1 MAYKFIIKGIRKF
14 NEEKVVEKALVSY
27 RGIANDP
34 EVKVMYHETSGEEKE
49 SYTVMTVNVSSQG
62 VNIKHMNGGNIIVE
76 LPWLASQ
83 MDVRLCYAYLNAV
96 KKVHRGARIMDEEDK
111 GVKLTEA
118 DAKEQWQQR
127 WQNMDEIINKGEK
140 LVVAGAVRDFHL
152 NPAKYVGRDEATN
165 RIGVV
170 FEDLVTIQWANL
182 DAINVR
188 EEKRHVTEEEE
199 LSSIRV
205 VDNQED
211 AFIGA
216 CQYVGMMKGNTCKM
230 VKFEDFCHLMK
241 EQDEF
246 QLLDDAQALLNKMDD
261 EQWNELFD
269 RAGGIV
275 RENFRKTFIMRWNTD
290 VSNYTLSEFEDA
302 MEDFFDEGFYYDW
315 SIWDYQKAHIGDK
328 FYMIRTGE
336 GANGVVMRG
345 TIIGTP
351 YPDEDWS
358 GKGRKVYYIR
368 MNLTNMIH
376 PERTPLLLTTDELT
390 KAVPDFNWKE
400 GHSGEILNDTQSAKL
415 EEVWEDYIGRT
426 HAISSEE
433 VVDGNFN
440 DFYKEKGWKRPECYQ
455 GHGDHIDTI
464 MDPEE
469 FLEKH
474 LPEVGTWTFFDT
486 AHTHITHNE
495 YQDDEGDLLVVKTG
509 GDMGMIALMLN
520 NAKAKR
526 IDFVSTYPFH
536 KGIPHKLTIK
546 KVAEWDNQVEAV
558 VYAETEEM
566 PIAFYATDYYTNKK
580 KYVPGAE
587 LDIELAASAYK
598 IVEGESETVLDAETS
613 AKMRSDM
620 GIEPE
625 YDKEGNIL
633 PMILCNE
640 ELVAYLPH
648 NEEYPDDAEFASSI
662 KSVEQVSL
670 FGIDFIKAEISIC
683 HEPEETYVPLYFK
696 KEYLPDAKKGT
707 LVRGFLWMQGK
718 INDEN

>member
-1 MAYKFIIKGIRKF
+1 MAYKFTIKGIRKF
-14 NEEKVVEKALVSY
+14 NEEKVVENALVSY
-27 RGIANDP
+27 RGIDNDP

-49 SYTVMTVNVSSQG
+49 AYTVMTVNVSSQG
-62 VNIKHMNGGNIIVE
+62 VNIKHMIGGNIIVE

-118 DAKEQWQQR
+118 DAKEEWQQR

-152 NPAKYVGRDEATN
+152 NPAKYIGRDEATN
-165 RIGVV
+165 RIGEA
-170 FEDLVTIQWANL
+170 FDDLVAIQWANL

-188 EEKRHVTEEEE
+188 EEKRHITEEEE

-211 AFIGA
+211 VFIGA
-216 CQYVGMMKGNTCKM
+216 CQFVGMMKGNTCKM

-241 EQDEF
+241 KQDEF

-269 RAGGIV
+269 RAGGIL

-290 VSNYTLSEFEDA
+290 ISNYTLSEFEDA

-328 FYMIRTGE
+328 FYMIRTGD
-336 GANGVVMRG
+336 GANGVVMRD

-368 MNLTNMIH
+368 MSLTNMIH

-390 KAVPDFNWKE
+390 EAIPDFNWKE
-400 GHSGEILNDTQSAKL
+400 GHSGEILSNTQADKL
-415 EEVWEDYIGRT
+415 EEVWKDYIERT

-433 VVDGNFN
+433 VVEGDFN
-440 DFYKEKGWKRPECYQ
+440 DFYKEKGWKKPECYQ

-469 FLEKH
+469 FLTKY
-474 LPEVGTWTFFDT
+474 LPDIGKWTFYDT
-486 AHTHITHNE
+486 AHTKITHNE
-495 YQDDEGDLLVVKTG
+495 YDDEKGDLLVVKTG

-520 NAKAKR
+520 NEKAKR
-526 IDFVSTYPFH
+526 IDFVCTYPFH
-536 KGIPHKLTIK
+536 KGIPHKLKIK
-546 KVAEWDNQVEAV
+546 KVAEWDSQVEAV
-558 VYAETEEM
+558 VYAETGEM
-566 PIAFYATDYYTNKK
+566 NIAFYATDYYTNKNR
-580 KYVPGAE
+580 YVPGAE
-587 LDIELAASAYK
+587 LNIELAASAYK

-625 YDKEGNIL
+625 YDRDGNIQ
-633 PMILCNE
+633 PMILCND

-648 NEEYPDDAEFASSI
+648 NEEFPDDAEFASPI
-662 KSVEQVSL
+662 KSVEPVSL

-696 KEYLPDAKKGT
+696 KEYLPNAQKGT

-718 INDEN
+718 IKA

>member
-1 MAYKFIIKGIRKF
+1 MAYKFTIKGIRKF

-27 RGIANDP
+27 RGIDNDP

-62 VNIKHMNGGNIIVE
+62 VNIKHMIGGNIIVE

-118 DAKEQWQQR
+118 DAKEEWQQR

-152 NPAKYVGRDEATN
+152 NPAKYIGRDEATN
-165 RIGVV
+165 RIGEA
-170 FEDLVTIQWANL
+170 FDDLVAIQWANL

-199 LSSIRV
+199 LSNIRV

-211 AFIGA
+211 VFIGA
-216 CQYVGMMKGNTCKM
+216 CQFVGMMKGNTCKM
-230 VKFEDFCHLMK
+230 VKFEDFCHLM
-241 EQDEF
+241 ENQEGF
-246 QLLDDAQALLNKMDD
+246 RLLDDAQALLNKMDD

-290 VSNYTLSEFEDA
+290 ISNYTLSEFEDA

-315 SIWDYQKAHIGDK
+315 SIWDYQKAHIGDH

-336 GANGVVMRG
+336 GTNGVVMRG

-390 KAVPDFNWKE
+390 EAIPDFNWKE
-400 GHSGEILNDTQSAKL
+400 GHSGEILSDSQTDKL
-415 EEVWEDYIGRT
+415 EDVWKDYIERT

-433 VVDGNFN
+433 VVEGDFN
-440 DFYKEKGWKRPECYQ
+440 DFYKEKGWKKPECYQ

-469 FLEKH
+469 FLTKY
-474 LPEVGTWTFFDT
+474 LPDIGKWTFYDT
-486 AHTHITHNE
+486 AHTKITHNE
-495 YQDDEGDLLVVKTG
+495 YDDEKGDLLVVKTG

-520 NAKAKR
+520 NEKAKR
-526 IDFVSTYPFH
+526 IDFVCTYPFH
-536 KGIPHKLTIK
+536 KGIPHKLKIK
-546 KVAEWDNQVEAV
+546 KVVEWDSQVEAV

-566 PIAFYATDYYTNKK
+566 NIAFYATDYYANKSR
-580 KYVPGAE
+580 YVPGAE

-598 IVEGESETVLDAETS
+598 IIEGESETVLDAETS

-625 YDKEGNIL
+625 YDKDGNIL
-633 PMILCNE
+633 PMVLCND

-648 NEEYPDDAEFASSI
+648 NEEFPDDAEFASPI
-662 KSVEQVSL
+662 KSVEPVSL
-670 FGIDFIKAEISIC
+670 FGIDFIKAKISIC

-718 INDEN
+718 IRA

>member
-1 MAYKFIIKGIRKF
+1 MAYKFTIKGIRKF
-14 NEEKVVEKALVSY
+14 NEEKIVEKTLTSY
-27 RGIANDP
+27 RGVADDP
-34 EVKVMYHETSGEEKE
+34 EVKIRYHQETGEERE
-49 SYTVMTVNVSSQG
+49 SYTIMTEKVSTQG
-62 VNIKHMNGGNIIVE
+62 INIKHMIGGNIIVE

-83 MDVRLCYAYLNAV
+83 MDVKLCYAYLNAI
-96 KKVHRGARIMDEEDK
+96 KKVHRGCRIVDEEDK

-118 DAKEQWQQR
+118 DAKEQWHLR
-127 WQNMDEIINKGEK
+127 CKNLDDIINRGEK
-140 LVVAGAVRDFHL
+140 LVISGANRDFHL
-152 NPAKYVGRDEATN
+152 NPARYIGRDEAKN
-165 RIGVV
+165 KIEEA
-170 FEDLVTIQWANL
+170 FEDFINVQWTNL
-182 DAINVR
+182 EAINIR
-188 EEKRHVTEEEE
+188 EEKRHITEKEE
-199 LSSIRV
+199 LSTIRV
-205 VDNQED
+205 VDNTD
-211 AFIGA
+211 DVFIGV

-230 VKFEDFCHLMK
+230 VKFEDFCSLME
-241 EQDEF
+241 EQDKF
-246 QLLDDAQALLNKMDD
+246 RLLDEAQALLDKMDD
-261 EQWNELFD
+261 EQWNDLFD
-269 RAGGIV
+269 RAEGII

-290 VSNYTLSEFEDA
+290 ISNYKLSEFEDA

-315 SIWDYQKAHIGDK
+315 SIWDYQKAHIGDR

-336 GANGVVMRG
+336 GKNGVVMRG
-345 TIIGTP
+345 AIIGTP

-358 GKGRKVYYIR
+358 GKGRKVFYIR
-368 MNLTNMIH
+368 MSLTNMIH

-390 KAVPDFNWKE
+390 EAIPDFNWKG
-400 GHSGEILNDTQSAKL
+400 GHSGEILSDIQADKL
-415 EEVWEDYIGRT
+415 EVVWKDYIERT

-440 DFYKEKGWKRPECYQ
+440 EFYKEKGWKKPECYQ
-455 GHGDHIDTI
+455 GPGDHIDTI
-464 MDPEE
+464 MDPDE

-486 AHTHITHNE
+486 AHTNITHNE
-495 YQDDEGDLLVVKTG
+495 YHNDEGDLLVVKTG

-526 IDFVSTYPFH
+526 IDFVCTYPFH

-546 KVAEWDNQVEAV
+546 KVAEWDSQVEAV

-580 KYVPGAE
+580 RYVPGAE

-598 IVEGESETVLDAETS
+598 IVEGEKETVLDAETS
-613 AKMRSDM
+613 ARMRSDM

-625 YDKEGNIL
+625 YDKDGNVL
-633 PMILCNE
+633 PMILSNE
-640 ELVAYLPH
+640 KLVAYLPH
-648 NEEYPDDAEFASSI
+648 NEEFPDDAEFASSI

-718 INDEN
+718 INNEN

>member
-62 VNIKHMNGGNIIVE
+62 VNIKHMIGGNIIVE

-96 KKVHRGARIMDEEDK
+96 KKAHRGARIMDEEDK

-152 NPAKYVGRDEATN
+152 NPSKYIGRDEATN
-165 RIGVV
+165 RIGEA
-170 FEDLVTIQWANL
+170 FDDLVTIQWANL

-188 EEKRHVTEEEE
+188 EEKRHVSEEEE
-199 LSSIRV
+199 LSSIRI

-211 AFIGA
+211 VFIGA

-230 VKFEDFCHLMK
+230 VKFEDFCHLMEK
-241 EQDEF
+241 QDEF
-246 QLLDDAQALLNKMDD
+246 QLLDEAQALLNKMDV

-290 VSNYTLSEFEDA
+290 ISNYTLSEFEDA

-390 KAVPDFNWKE
+390 EAIPDFNWKE
-400 GHSGEILNDTQSAKL
+400 GHSGEILSNTQADKL
-415 EEVWEDYIGRT
+415 EDVWKDYIERT

-433 VVDGNFN
+433 VVEGDFN
-440 DFYKEKGWKRPECYQ
+440 DFYKEKGWKKPECYQ

-469 FLEKH
+469 FLTKY
-474 LPEVGTWTFFDT
+474 LPDIGKWTFYDT
-486 AHTHITHNE
+486 AHTKITHNE
-495 YQDDEGDLLVVKTG
+495 YDDEKGDLLVVKTG

-520 NAKAKR
+520 NEKAKR
-526 IDFVSTYPFH
+526 IDFVCTYPFH
-536 KGIPHKLTIK
+536 KGIPHKLKIK
-546 KVAEWDNQVEAV
+546 KVAEWDSQVEAV

-566 PIAFYATDYYTNKK
+566 PIAFYATDYYTNKD
-580 KYVPGAE
+580 KYIPGAE
-587 LDIELAASAYK
+587 LNIELAASAYK

-625 YDKEGNIL
+625 YDKDGNIL
-633 PMILCNE
+633 PITLCND

-648 NEEYPDDAEFASSI
+648 NEEFPDDAEFASPI

-670 FGIDFIKAEISIC
+670 FGIDFIKAVISIC

-696 KEYLPDAKKGT
+696 KEYLPNAQKGT

-718 INDEN
+718 IKA

>member
-1 MAYKFIIKGIRKF
+1 MAYKFTIKGIRKF
-14 NEEKVVEKALVSY
+14 NEEKIVEKTLTSY
-27 RGIANDP
+27 RGVADDP
-34 EVKVMYHETSGEEKE
+34 EVKIRYHQETGEERE
-49 SYTVMTVNVSSQG
+49 SYTIMTEKVSTQG
-62 VNIKHMNGGNIIVE
+62 INIKHMVGGNIIVE

-83 MDVRLCYAYLNAV
+83 MDVKLCYAYLNAI
-96 KKVHRGARIMDEEDK
+96 KKVHRGSRIVDEEDK

-118 DAKEQWQQR
+118 DAKEQWHLR
-127 WQNMDEIINKGEK
+127 CKNLDDIINRGEK
-140 LVVAGAVRDFHL
+140 LVISGANRDFHL
-152 NPAKYVGRDEATN
+152 NPARYIGRDEAKN
-165 RIGVV
+165 KIEEA
-170 FEDLVTIQWANL
+170 FEDFINVQWTNL
-182 DAINVR
+182 EAINIG
-188 EEKRHVTEEEE
+188 EEKRHITEEEE
-199 LSSIRV
+199 LSTIRV
-205 VDNQED
+205 VDNTD
-211 AFIGA
+211 DVFIGV

-230 VKFEDFCHLMK
+230 VKFEDFCHLMEEK
-241 EQDEF
+241 DEF
-246 QLLDDAQALLNKMDD
+246 RLLDEAQALLDTMDN

-269 RAGGIV
+269 SAEGVV

-290 VSNYTLSEFEDA
+290 ISNYKLSEFEDA

-315 SIWDYQKAHIGDK
+315 SIWDYQKAHIGDH

-336 GANGVVMRG
+336 GKNGVVMRG

-368 MNLTNMIH
+368 MSLSNMIH

-390 KAVPDFNWKE
+390 EVIPDFNWKG
-400 GHSGEILNDTQSAKL
+400 GHSGEILSDAQADKL
-415 EEVWEDYIGRT
+415 EKVWKDYIERT
-426 HAISSEE
+426 HAISSED
-433 VVDGNFN
+433 VVDGDLNE
-440 DFYKEKGWKRPECYQ
+440 FYKEKGWKKPECYQ

-464 MDPEE
+464 MDPDE

-474 LPEVGTWTFFDT
+474 LPEVGTWNFFDT
-486 AHTHITHNE
+486 AHTNITHNE
-495 YQDDEGDLLVVKTG
+495 YHNDEGDLLVVKTG

-526 IDFVSTYPFH
+526 IDFVCTYPFH
-536 KGIPHKLTIK
+536 KGIPHKLNIK
-546 KVAEWDNQVEAV
+546 KVAEWDSQVEAV

-566 PIAFYATDYYTNKK
+566 PIAFYATDYYTNKN
-580 KYVPGAE
+580 KYVPGAV
-587 LDIELAASAYK
+587 LNIELAGSAYK

-613 AKMRSDM
+613 ARMRSDM

-625 YDKEGNIL
+625 YDKDGNVL
-633 PMILCNE
+633 PMILNNE
-640 ELVAYLPH
+640 KLVAYLPH
-648 NEEYPDDAEFASSI
+648 NEEFPDDAEFASSI

-718 INDEN
+718 IFNEN

>member
-62 VNIKHMNGGNIIVE
+62 VNIKHMIGGNIIVE

-96 KKVHRGARIMDEEDK
+96 KKAHRGARIMDEEDK

-152 NPAKYVGRDEATN
+152 NPSKYIGRDEATN
-165 RIGVV
+165 RIGEA
-170 FEDLVTIQWANL
+170 FDDLVTIQWANL

-188 EEKRHVTEEEE
+188 EEKRHVSEEEE
-199 LSSIRV
+199 LSSIRI

-211 AFIGA
+211 VFIGA

-230 VKFEDFCHLMK
+230 VKFEDFCHLMEK
-241 EQDEF
+241 QDEF
-246 QLLDDAQALLNKMDD
+246 QLLDEAQALLNKMDV

-290 VSNYTLSEFEDA
+290 ISNYTLSEFEDA

-315 SIWDYQKAHIGDK
+315 SILDYQKAHIGDK

-376 PERTPLLLTTDELT
+376 PEKTPLLLTTDELT
-390 KAVPDFNWKE
+390 KAIPDFNWKE
-400 GHSGEILNDTQSAKL
+400 GHSGEILSDSQADKL
-415 EEVWEDYIGRT
+415 EEVWKDYIERT

-433 VVDGNFN
+433 VMEGDFN
-440 DFYKEKGWKRPECYQ
+440 EFYKEKGWKKPECYQ

-464 MDPEE
+464 MEPEE
-469 FLEKH
+469 FLTH
-474 LPEVGTWTFFDT
+474 YLPDVGKWTFYDT
-486 AHTHITHNE
+486 AHTEITHNE
-495 YQDDEGDLLVVKTG
+495 YDNEKGDLLVVKTG
-509 GDMGMIALMLN
+509 GEMGMVALLLN
-520 NAKAKR
+520 NEKVGR
-526 IDFVSTYPFH
+526 LDFVCTYPFH
-536 KGIPHKLTIK
+536 KGIPHKLKIK
-546 KVAEWDNQVEAV
+546 KVAEWDSQVEAV

-566 PIAFYATDYYTNKK
+566 NIAFYATDYYTNKA

-587 LDIELAASAYK
+587 LDIELAASGYK
-598 IVEGESETVLDAETS
+598 VVEGEEKTVLDAETS
-613 AKMRSDM
+613 AKMRNDM

-625 YDKEGNIL
+625 YDDEGNVL
-633 PMILCNE
+633 PMELYHN
-640 ELVAYLPH
+640 ELVAYLSH
-648 NEEYPDDAEFASSI
+648 NEEYPDDAEFASPI

-670 FGIDFIKAEISIC
+670 FGIDFIKAVISIC
-683 HEPEETYVPLYFK
+683 HEPEETYVHLYFK
-696 KEYLPDAKKGT
+696 KEYLPNAKKGT

-718 INDEN
+718 IRA

>member
-1 MAYKFIIKGIRKF
+1 MAYKFTIKGIRKF
-14 NEEKVVEKALVSY
+14 NEEKIVEKTLTSY
-27 RGIANDP
+27 RGVADDP
-34 EVKVMYHETSGEEKE
+34 EVKIRYHQETGEERE
-49 SYTVMTVNVSSQG
+49 SYTIMTEKVSTQG
-62 VNIKHMNGGNIIVE
+62 INIKHMIGGNIIVE

-83 MDVRLCYAYLNAV
+83 MDVKLCYAYLNAI
-96 KKVHRGARIMDEEDK
+96 KKVHRGCRIVDEEDK
-111 GVKLTEA
+111 GVKLTEV
-118 DAKEQWQQR
+118 DVKEQWHLR
-127 WQNMDEIINKGEK
+127 CKNLDDIINRGEK
-140 LVVAGAVRDFHL
+140 LVISGANRDFHL
-152 NPAKYVGRDEATN
+152 NPARYFGRDEAKN
-165 RIGVV
+165 KIEEA
-170 FEDLVTIQWANL
+170 FEDFINVQWTNL
-182 DAINVR
+182 EAINIR
-188 EEKRHVTEEEE
+188 EEKRHITEEEE
-199 LSSIRV
+199 LSTIRV
-205 VDNQED
+205 VDNTD
-211 AFIGA
+211 DVFIGV

-230 VKFEDFCHLMK
+230 VKFEDFCSLME
-241 EQDEF
+241 EQDKF
-246 QLLDDAQALLNKMDD
+246 RLLDEAQALLDKMDD
-261 EQWNELFD
+261 EQWNDLFD
-269 RAGGIV
+269 RAEGII

-290 VSNYTLSEFEDA
+290 ISNYKLSEFEDA

-315 SIWDYQKAHIGDK
+315 SIWDYQKAHIGDR

-336 GANGVVMRG
+336 GKNGVVMRG

-358 GKGRKVYYIR
+358 GKGRKVFYIR
-368 MNLTNMIH
+368 MSLTNMIH

-390 KAVPDFNWKE
+390 EAIPDFNWKG
-400 GHSGEILNDTQSAKL
+400 GHSGEILSDAQADKL
-415 EEVWEDYIGRT
+415 EEVWKDYIERT

-433 VVDGNFN
+433 VVDGDFN
-440 DFYKEKGWKRPECYQ
+440 EFYKEKGWKKPECYQ

-464 MDPEE
+464 MDPDD

-486 AHTHITHNE
+486 AHTNITHNE
-495 YQDDEGDLLVVKTG
+495 YHNDEGDLLVVKTG

-526 IDFVSTYPFH
+526 IEFVCTYPFH

-580 KYVPGAE
+580 RYVPGAE

-598 IVEGESETVLDAETS
+598 IVEGEKETVLDAETS
-613 AKMRSDM
+613 ARMRSDM

-625 YDKEGNIL
+625 YDKDGNVL
-633 PMILCNE
+633 PMILSNE
-640 ELVAYLPH
+640 KFVAYLPH
-648 NEEYPDDAEFASSI
+648 NEEFPDDAEFASSI

-670 FGIDFIKAEISIC
+670 FGIDFIKAVISIC

-696 KEYLPDAKKGT
+696 KEYLPNAQKGT

-718 INDEN
+718 INNEN

>member
-1 MAYKFIIKGIRKF
+1 MAYKFTIKGIRKF
-14 NEEKVVEKALVSY
+14 NEEKIVEKTLTSY
-27 RGIANDP
+27 RGVADDP
-34 EVKVMYHETSGEEKE
+34 EVKIRYHQETGEERE
-49 SYTVMTVNVSSQG
+49 SYTIMTEKVSTQG
-62 VNIKHMNGGNIIVE
+62 INIKHMVGGNIIVE

-83 MDVRLCYAYLNAV
+83 MDVKLCYAYLNAI
-96 KKVHRGARIMDEEDK
+96 KKVHRGCRIVDEEDK

-118 DAKEQWQQR
+118 DAKEQWHLR
-127 WQNMDEIINKGEK
+127 CKNLDDIINRGEK
-140 LVVAGAVRDFHL
+140 LVISGANRDFHL
-152 NPAKYVGRDEATN
+152 NPARYIGRDEAKN
-165 RIGVV
+165 KIEEA
-170 FEDLVTIQWANL
+170 FEDFINVQWTNL
-182 DAINVR
+182 EAINIG
-188 EEKRHVTEEEE
+188 EEKRHITEEEE
-199 LSSIRV
+199 LSTIRV
-205 VDNQED
+205 VDNTD
-211 AFIGA
+211 DVFIGV

-230 VKFEDFCHLMK
+230 VKFEDFCHLM
-241 EQDEF
+241 EENDEF
-246 QLLDDAQALLNKMDD
+246 RLLDEAQALLDKMDD

-269 RAGGIV
+269 RAEGVV
-275 RENFRKTFIMRWNTD
+275 RENFRKTFVMRWNTD
-290 VSNYTLSEFEDA
+290 ISNYKLSEFEDA

-315 SIWDYQKAHIGDK
+315 SIWDYQKAHIGDH

-336 GANGVVMRG
+336 GKNGVVMRG

-368 MNLTNMIH
+368 MSLSNMIH

-390 KAVPDFNWKE
+390 EVIPDFNWKG
-400 GHSGEILNDTQSAKL
+400 GHSGEILSDAQADKL
-415 EEVWEDYIGRT
+415 EKVWKDYIERT

-433 VVDGNFN
+433 VVDGDFN
-440 DFYKEKGWKRPECYQ
+440 EFYKEKGWKKPECYQ

-464 MDPEE
+464 MDPDE

-486 AHTHITHNE
+486 AHTNITHNE
-495 YQDDEGDLLVVKTG
+495 YNNDEGDLLVVKTG

-526 IDFVSTYPFH
+526 IDFVCTYPFH
-536 KGIPHKLTIK
+536 KGIPHKLNIK
-546 KVAEWDNQVEAV
+546 KVAEWDSQVEAV

-566 PIAFYATDYYTNKK
+566 PIAFYATDYYTNKN
-580 KYVPGAE
+580 KYVPGAV
-587 LDIELAASAYK
+587 LNIELAGSAYK

-613 AKMRSDM
+613 ARMRSDM

-625 YDKEGNIL
+625 YDKDGNVL
-633 PMILCNE
+633 PMILNNE
-640 ELVAYLPH
+640 KLVAYLPH
-648 NEEYPDDAEFASSI
+648 NEEFPDDAEFASSI

-696 KEYLPDAKKGT
+696 KEYLPNAKKGT

-718 INDEN
+718 INNEN

>member
-1 MAYKFIIKGIRKF
+1 MAYKFTIKGIRKF
-14 NEEKVVEKALVSY
+14 NEEKIVEKTLTSY
-27 RGIANDP
+27 RGVADDP
-34 EVKVMYHETSGEEKE
+34 EVKIRYHQETGEEKE
-49 SYTVMTVNVSSQG
+49 SYTIMTEKVSTQG
-62 VNIKHMNGGNIIVE
+62 INIKHMVGGNIIVE

-83 MDVRLCYAYLNAV
+83 MDVKLCYAYLNAI
-96 KKVHRGARIMDEEDK
+96 KKVHRGCRIVDEEDK

-118 DAKEQWQQR
+118 DAKVQWHLR
-127 WQNMDEIINKGEK
+127 CKNLDDIINRGEK
-140 LVVAGAVRDFHL
+140 IVIAGANRDFHL
-152 NPAKYVGRDEATN
+152 NPAKYIGRDEATN
-165 RIGVV
+165 RIEEAFDDFITV
-170 FEDLVTIQWANL
+170 QWTNL
-182 DAINVR
+182 EAINIR
-188 EEKRHVTEEEE
+188 EEKRHITEEEE
-199 LSSIRV
+199 LSTIRV
-205 VDNQED
+205 VDNTD
-211 AFIGA
+211 DVCIGV

-230 VKFEDFCHLMK
+230 VKFEDFCHLMEEK
-241 EQDEF
+241 DEF
-246 QLLDDAQALLNKMDD
+246 RLLDDAQALLDKMDD
-261 EQWNELFD
+261 EQWNDLFD
-269 RAGGIV
+269 RAEGII

-290 VSNYTLSEFEDA
+290 ISNYKLSEFEDA

-315 SIWDYQKAHIGDK
+315 SIWDYQKAHIGDH

-336 GANGVVMRG
+336 GKNGVVMRG

-368 MNLTNMIH
+368 MSLSNMIH

-390 KAVPDFNWKE
+390 EVIPDFNWKG
-400 GHSGEILNDTQSAKL
+400 GHSGEILSDAQADKL
-415 EEVWEDYIGRT
+415 EKVWKDYIERT

-433 VVDGNFN
+433 VVDGDFN
-440 DFYKEKGWKRPECYQ
+440 EFYKEKGWKKPECYQ

-464 MDPEE
+464 MDPDE

-486 AHTHITHNE
+486 AHTNITHNE
-495 YQDDEGDLLVVKTG
+495 YHDDEGDLLVVKTG
-509 GDMGMIALMLN
+509 DDMGMIALMLN

-526 IDFVSTYPFH
+526 IDFVCTYPFH

-546 KVAEWDNQVEAV
+546 KVAEWDSQVEAV

-580 KYVPGAE
+580 RYVPGAG

-598 IVEGESETVLDAETS
+598 IVEGERETVLDAETS
-613 AKMRSDM
+613 ARMRSDM

-625 YDKEGNIL
+625 YDKDGNVL
-633 PMILCNE
+633 PMILSNE
-640 ELVAYLPH
+640 KLVAYLPH
-648 NEEYPDDAEFASSI
+648 NEEFPDDAEFASSI

-696 KEYLPDAKKGT
+696 KEYLPDARKGT

-718 INDEN
+718 INNEN

>member
-1 MAYKFIIKGIRKF
+1 
-14 NEEKVVEKALVSY
+14 
-27 RGIANDP
+27 
-34 EVKVMYHETSGEEKE
+34 
-49 SYTVMTVNVSSQG
+49 
-62 VNIKHMNGGNIIVE
+62 
-76 LPWLASQ
+76 
-83 MDVRLCYAYLNAV
+83 
-96 KKVHRGARIMDEEDK
+96 
-111 GVKLTEA
+111 
-118 DAKEQWQQR
+118 
-127 WQNMDEIINKGEK
+127 
-140 LVVAGAVRDFHL
+140 
-152 NPAKYVGRDEATN
+152 
-165 RIGVV
+165 
-170 FEDLVTIQWANL
+170 
-182 DAINVR
+182 
-188 EEKRHVTEEEE
+188 
-199 LSSIRV
+199 
-205 VDNQED
+205 
-211 AFIGA
+211 
-216 CQYVGMMKGNTCKM
+216 MMKGNACKM
-230 VKFEDFCHLMK
+230 VKFGDFCHLM
-241 EQDEF
+241 EDQEEF
-246 QLLDDAQALLNKMDD
+246 HLLDDAQALLDKMDD
-261 EQWNELFD
+261 EQWNVLFD
-269 RAGGIV
+269 RAEGVV
-275 RENFRKTFIMRWNTD
+275 RENFRKTFVMRWNTD
-290 VSNYTLSEFEDA
+290 ISNYKLSEFEDA

-526 IDFVSTYPFH
+526 IDFVCTYPFH
-536 KGIPHKLTIK
+536 KGIPHKLNIK
-546 KVAEWDNQVEAV
+546 KVAEWDSQVEAV

>member
-440 DFYKEKGWKRPECYQ
+440 DFYKEKGWKKPECYQ

-464 MDPEE
+464 MDPDE

-474 LPEVGTWTFFDT
+474 LSEVGTWTFFDT

-558 VYAETEEM
+558 VCAETEEM

>member
-1 MAYKFIIKGIRKF
+1 MAYKFTIKGIRKF

-27 RGIANDP
+27 RGIDNDP

-62 VNIKHMNGGNIIVE
+62 VNIKHMIGGNIIVE

-118 DAKEQWQQR
+118 DAKEEWQQR

-152 NPAKYVGRDEATN
+152 NPAKYIGRDEATN
-165 RIGVV
+165 RIGEA
-170 FEDLVTIQWANL
+170 FDDLVAIQWANL

-199 LSSIRV
+199 LSNIRV

-211 AFIGA
+211 VFIGA
-216 CQYVGMMKGNTCKM
+216 CQFVGMMKGNTCKM
-230 VKFEDFCHLMK
+230 VKFEDFCHLM
-241 EQDEF
+241 ENQEGF
-246 QLLDDAQALLNKMDD
+246 RLLDDAQALLNKMDD

-290 VSNYTLSEFEDA
+290 ISNYTLSEFEDA

-390 KAVPDFNWKE
+390 EAIPDFNWKE
-400 GHSGEILNDTQSAKL
+400 GHSGEILSDSQTDKL
-415 EEVWEDYIGRT
+415 EDVWKDYIERT

-433 VVDGNFN
+433 VVEGDFN
-440 DFYKEKGWKRPECYQ
+440 DFYKEKGWKKPECYQ

-469 FLEKH
+469 FLTKY
-474 LPEVGTWTFFDT
+474 LPDIGKWTFYDT
-486 AHTHITHNE
+486 AHTKITHNE
-495 YQDDEGDLLVVKTG
+495 YDDEKGDLLVVKTG

-520 NAKAKR
+520 NEKAKR
-526 IDFVSTYPFH
+526 IDFVCTYPFH
-536 KGIPHKLTIK
+536 KGIPHKLKIK
-546 KVAEWDNQVEAV
+546 KVVEWDSQVEAV

-566 PIAFYATDYYTNKK
+566 NIAFYATDYYANKSR
-580 KYVPGAE
+580 YVPGAE

-598 IVEGESETVLDAETS
+598 IIEGESETVLDAETS

-625 YDKEGNIL
+625 YDKDGNIL
-633 PMILCNE
+633 PMVLCND

-648 NEEYPDDAEFASSI
+648 NEEFPDDAEFASPI
-662 KSVEQVSL
+662 KSVEPLSL

-696 KEYLPDAKKGT
+696 KEYLPNAQKGT

-718 INDEN
+718 IKA

>member
-62 VNIKHMNGGNIIVE
+62 VNIKHMNAGNIIVE

-199 LSSIRV
+199 LSSIRA

-390 KAVPDFNWKE
+390 KAIPDFNWKE

-440 DFYKEKGWKRPECYQ
+440 DFYKEKGWKKPECYQ

-536 KGIPHKLTIK
+536 KGIHHNLTIK

>member
-1 MAYKFIIKGIRKF
+1 MAYKFTIKGIRKF
-14 NEEKVVEKALVSY
+14 NEEKIVEKTLTSY
-27 RGIANDP
+27 RGVADDP
-34 EVKVMYHETSGEEKE
+34 EVKIRYHQETGEERE
-49 SYTVMTVNVSSQG
+49 SYTIMTEKVSTQG
-62 VNIKHMNGGNIIVE
+62 INIKHMVGGNIIVE

-83 MDVRLCYAYLNAV
+83 MDVKLCYAYLNAI
-96 KKVHRGARIMDEEDK
+96 KKVHRGCRIVDEEDK

-118 DAKEQWQQR
+118 DAKVQWHLR
-127 WQNMDEIINKGEK
+127 CKNLDDIINRGEK
-140 LVVAGAVRDFHL
+140 LVISGANRDFHL
-152 NPAKYVGRDEATN
+152 NSARYIGRDEAKN
-165 RIGVV
+165 KIEEA
-170 FEDLVTIQWANL
+170 FEDFINVQWTNL
-182 DAINVR
+182 EAINIG
-188 EEKRHVTEEEE
+188 EEKRHITEEEE
-199 LSSIRV
+199 LSTIRV
-205 VDNQED
+205 VDNTD
-211 AFIGA
+211 DVFIGV

-230 VKFEDFCHLMK
+230 VKFEDFCHLM
-241 EQDEF
+241 EENDEF
-246 QLLDDAQALLNKMDD
+246 RLLDEAQALLDKMDD

-269 RAGGIV
+269 RAEGVV
-275 RENFRKTFIMRWNTD
+275 RENFRKTFVMRWNTD
-290 VSNYTLSEFEDA
+290 ISNYKLSEFEDA

-315 SIWDYQKAHIGDK
+315 SIWDYQKAHIGDR

-336 GANGVVMRG
+336 GKNGVVMRG
-345 TIIGTP
+345 SIIGTP

-368 MNLTNMIH
+368 MSLSNMIH

-390 KAVPDFNWKE
+390 EAIPDFNWKG
-400 GHSGEILNDTQSAKL
+400 GHSGEILSDAQADKL
-415 EEVWEDYIGRT
+415 EKVWKDYIERT

-433 VVDGNFN
+433 VVDGDFN
-440 DFYKEKGWKRPECYQ
+440 EFYKEKGWKKPECYQ

-464 MDPEE
+464 MDPDE

-486 AHTHITHNE
+486 AHTNITHNE
-495 YQDDEGDLLVVKTG
+495 YHNDEGDLLVVKTG

-526 IDFVSTYPFH
+526 IDFVCTYPFH

-566 PIAFYATDYYTNKK
+566 PIAFYATDYYTNKN
-580 KYVPGAE
+580 KYVPGAV
-587 LDIELAASAYK
+587 LNIELAGSAYK

-613 AKMRSDM
+613 ARMRSDM

-625 YDKEGNIL
+625 YDKDGNVL
-633 PMILCNE
+633 PMILNNE
-640 ELVAYLPH
+640 KLVAYLPH
-648 NEEYPDDAEFASSI
+648 NEEFPDDAEFASSI

-696 KEYLPDAKKGT
+696 KEYLPNAKKGT

-718 INDEN
+718 INNEN

>member
-1 MAYKFIIKGIRKF
+1 MAYKFTIKGIRKF
-14 NEEKVVEKALVSY
+14 NEEKIVEKTLTSY
-27 RGIANDP
+27 RGVADDP
-34 EVKVMYHETSGEEKE
+34 EVKIRYHQETGEERE
-49 SYTVMTVNVSSQG
+49 SYTIMTEKVSTQG
-62 VNIKHMNGGNIIVE
+62 INIKHMIGGNIIVE

-83 MDVRLCYAYLNAV
+83 MDVKLCYAYLNAI
-96 KKVHRGARIMDEEDK
+96 KKVHRGCRIVDEEDK
-111 GVKLTEA
+111 GVKLTEV
-118 DAKEQWQQR
+118 DAKEQWHLR
-127 WQNMDEIINKGEK
+127 CKNLDDIINRGEK
-140 LVVAGAVRDFHL
+140 LVISGANRDFHL
-152 NPAKYVGRDEATN
+152 NPARYIGRDEAKN
-165 RIGVV
+165 KIEEA
-170 FEDLVTIQWANL
+170 FEDFINVQWTNL
-182 DAINVR
+182 EAINIR
-188 EEKRHVTEEEE
+188 EEKRHITEKEE
-199 LSSIRV
+199 LSTIRV
-205 VDNQED
+205 VDNTD
-211 AFIGA
+211 DVFIGV

-230 VKFEDFCHLMK
+230 VKFEDFCSLME
-241 EQDEF
+241 EQDKF
-246 QLLDDAQALLNKMDD
+246 RLLDEAQALLDKMDD
-261 EQWNELFD
+261 EQWNDLFD
-269 RAGGIV
+269 RAEGII

-290 VSNYTLSEFEDA
+290 ISNYKLSEFEDA

-315 SIWDYQKAHIGDK
+315 SIWDYQKAHIGDR

-336 GANGVVMRG
+336 GKNGVVMRG

-358 GKGRKVYYIR
+358 GKGRKVFYIR
-368 MNLTNMIH
+368 MSLTNMIH

-390 KAVPDFNWKE
+390 EAIPDFNWKG
-400 GHSGEILNDTQSAKL
+400 GHSGEILSDAQADKL
-415 EEVWEDYIGRT
+415 EEVWKDYIERT

-433 VVDGNFN
+433 VVDGDFN
-440 DFYKEKGWKRPECYQ
+440 EFYKEKGWKKPECYQ

-464 MDPEE
+464 MDPDE

-486 AHTHITHNE
+486 AHTNITHNV
-495 YQDDEGDLLVVKTG
+495 YHNDEGDLLVVKTG

-526 IDFVSTYPFH
+526 IEFVCTYPFH

-580 KYVPGAE
+580 RYVPGAE

-598 IVEGESETVLDAETS
+598 IVEGERETVLDAETS
-613 AKMRSDM
+613 ARMRSDM

-625 YDKEGNIL
+625 YDKDGNVL
-633 PMILCNE
+633 PMILSNE
-640 ELVAYLPH
+640 KLVAYLPH
-648 NEEYPDDAEFASSI
+648 NEEFPDDAEFASSI

-670 FGIDFIKAEISIC
+670 FGIDFIKAVISIC

-696 KEYLPDAKKGT
+696 KEYLPNAKKGT

-718 INDEN
+718 INNEN

>member
-1 MAYKFIIKGIRKF
+1 MAYKFTIKGIRKF
-14 NEEKVVEKALVSY
+14 NEEKIVEKTLTSY
-27 RGIANDP
+27 RGVADDP
-34 EVKVMYHETSGEEKE
+34 EVKIRYHQETGEERE
-49 SYTVMTVNVSSQG
+49 SYTIMTEKVSTQG
-62 VNIKHMNGGNIIVE
+62 INIKHMIGGNIIVE

-83 MDVRLCYAYLNAV
+83 MDVKLCYAYLNAI
-96 KKVHRGARIMDEEDK
+96 KKVHRGCRIVDEEDK

-118 DAKEQWQQR
+118 DAKEQWHLR
-127 WQNMDEIINKGEK
+127 CKNLDDIINRGEK
-140 LVVAGAVRDFHL
+140 LVISGANRDFHL
-152 NPAKYVGRDEATN
+152 NPARYIGRDEAKN
-165 RIGVV
+165 KIEEA
-170 FEDLVTIQWANL
+170 FEDFINVQWTNL
-182 DAINVR
+182 EAINIR
-188 EEKRHVTEEEE
+188 EEKRHITEEEE
-199 LSSIRV
+199 LSTIRV
-205 VDNQED
+205 VDNTD
-211 AFIGA
+211 DVFIGV

-230 VKFEDFCHLMK
+230 VNFEDFCHLMEEK
-241 EQDEF
+241 DEF
-246 QLLDDAQALLNKMDD
+246 RLLDEAQALLDTMDN

-269 RAGGIV
+269 SAEGVV
-275 RENFRKTFIMRWNTD
+275 RENFRKTFVMRWNTD
-290 VSNYTLSEFEDA
+290 ISNYKLSEFEDA

-315 SIWDYQKAHIGDK
+315 SIWDYQKAHIGDR

-336 GANGVVMRG
+336 GKNGVVMRG

-358 GKGRKVYYIR
+358 GKGRKVFYIR
-368 MNLTNMIH
+368 MSLTNMIH
-376 PERTPLLLTTDELT
+376 PERTPLLLTTYELT
-390 KAVPDFNWKE
+390 EAIPDFNWKG
-400 GHSGEILNDTQSAKL
+400 GHSGEILSDAQADKL
-415 EEVWEDYIGRT
+415 EKVWKDYIERT

-433 VVDGNFN
+433 VVDGDFN
-440 DFYKEKGWKRPECYQ
+440 EFYKEKGWKKPECYQ

-464 MDPEE
+464 MDPDE

-486 AHTHITHNE
+486 AHTNITHNE
-495 YQDDEGDLLVVKTG
+495 YHNDEGDLLVVKTG

-526 IDFVSTYPFH
+526 IDFVCTYPFH

-546 KVAEWDNQVEAV
+546 KVAEWDSQVEAV

-580 KYVPGAE
+580 RYVPGAE

-598 IVEGESETVLDAETS
+598 IVEGEKETVLDAETS
-613 AKMRSDM
+613 ARMRSDM

-625 YDKEGNIL
+625 YDKDGNVL
-633 PMILCNE
+633 PMILNNE
-640 ELVAYLPH
+640 KLVAYLPH
-648 NEEYPDDAEFASSI
+648 NEEFPDDAEFASSI

-696 KEYLPDAKKGT
+696 KEYLPNAKKGT

-718 INDEN
+718 INNEN

>member
-1 MAYKFIIKGIRKF
+1 MAYKFTIKGIRKF

-27 RGIANDP
+27 RGIDNDP

-62 VNIKHMNGGNIIVE
+62 VNIKHMIGGNIIVE

-118 DAKEQWQQR
+118 DAKEEWQQR

-152 NPAKYVGRDEATN
+152 NPAKYIGRDEATN
-165 RIGVV
+165 RIGEAFDDFVA
-170 FEDLVTIQWANL
+170 IQWANL

-188 EEKRHVTEEEE
+188 EEKRHITEEEE

-211 AFIGA
+211 VFIGA
-216 CQYVGMMKGNTCKM
+216 CQFVGMMKGNTCKM
-230 VKFEDFCHLMK
+230 VKFEDFCHLM
-241 EQDEF
+241 ENQEGF
-246 QLLDDAQALLNKMDD
+246 RLLDDAQALLNKMDV

-290 VSNYTLSEFEDA
+290 ISNYTLSEFEDA

-315 SIWDYQKAHIGDK
+315 SIWDYQKAHIGDH

-368 MNLTNMIH
+368 MSLTNMIH

-390 KAVPDFNWKE
+390 EAIPDFNWKE
-400 GHSGEILNDTQSAKL
+400 GHSGEILSDSQADKL
-415 EEVWEDYIGRT
+415 EGVWKDYIERT
-426 HAISSEE
+426 HAISSEG
-433 VVDGNFN
+433 VVEGDFN
-440 DFYKEKGWKRPECYQ
+440 DFYKEKGWKKPECYQ

-469 FLEKH
+469 FLSKF
-474 LPEVGTWTFFDT
+474 LPDIGKWTFYDT
-486 AHTHITHNE
+486 AHTKITHNE
-495 YQDDEGDLLVVKTG
+495 YDDEKGDLLVVKTG

-520 NAKAKR
+520 NEKAKR
-526 IDFVSTYPFH
+526 IDFVCTYPFH
-536 KGIPHKLTIK
+536 KGIPHKLKIK

-558 VYAETEEM
+558 VYAETEGM
-566 PIAFYATDYYTNKK
+566 NIAFYATDYYANKSR
-580 KYVPGAE
+580 YVPGAE
-587 LDIELAASAYK
+587 LNIELAASAYK

-625 YDKEGNIL
+625 YDKDGNIL
-633 PMILCNE
+633 PMVLCND

-648 NEEYPDDAEFASSI
+648 NEEFPDDAEFASRI
-662 KSVEQVSL
+662 KSVEPVSL
-670 FGIDFIKAEISIC
+670 FGINFIKAEISIC

-718 INDEN
+718 IR

>member
-1 MAYKFIIKGIRKF
+1 MAYKFTIKGIRKF
-14 NEEKVVEKALVSY
+14 NEEKIVEKTLTSY
-27 RGIANDP
+27 RGVADDP
-34 EVKVMYHETSGEEKE
+34 EVKIRYHQETGEERE
-49 SYTVMTVNVSSQG
+49 SYTIMTEKVSTQG
-62 VNIKHMNGGNIIVE
+62 INIKHMVGGNIIVE

-83 MDVRLCYAYLNAV
+83 MDVKLCYAYLNAI
-96 KKVHRGARIMDEEDK
+96 KKVHRGCRIVDEEDK

-118 DAKEQWQQR
+118 DAKEQWHLR
-127 WQNMDEIINKGEK
+127 CKNLDDIINRGEK
-140 LVVAGAVRDFHL
+140 LVISGANRDFHL
-152 NPAKYVGRDEATN
+152 NPARYIGRDEAKN
-165 RIGVV
+165 KIEEA
-170 FEDLVTIQWANL
+170 FEDFINVQWTNL
-182 DAINVR
+182 EAINIG
-188 EEKRHVTEEEE
+188 EEKRHITEEEE
-199 LSSIRV
+199 LSTIRV
-205 VDNQED
+205 VDNTD
-211 AFIGA
+211 DVFIGV

-230 VKFEDFCHLMK
+230 VKFEDFCHLM
-241 EQDEF
+241 EENDEF
-246 QLLDDAQALLNKMDD
+246 RLLDEAQALLDKMDD

-269 RAGGIV
+269 RAEGVV
-275 RENFRKTFIMRWNTD
+275 RENFRKTFVMRWNTD
-290 VSNYTLSEFEDA
+290 ISNYKLSEFEDA

-315 SIWDYQKAHIGDK
+315 SIWDYQKAHIGDH

-336 GANGVVMRG
+336 GKNGVVMRG

-368 MNLTNMIH
+368 MSLSNMIH

-390 KAVPDFNWKE
+390 EGIPDFNWKG
-400 GHSGEILNDTQSAKL
+400 GHSGEILSDAQADKL
-415 EEVWEDYIGRT
+415 EKVWKDYIERT

-433 VVDGNFN
+433 VVDGDFN
-440 DFYKEKGWKRPECYQ
+440 EFYKEKGWKKPECYQ

-464 MDPEE
+464 MDPDE

-486 AHTHITHNE
+486 AHTNITHNE
-495 YQDDEGDLLVVKTG
+495 YHNDEGDLLVVKTG

-526 IDFVSTYPFH
+526 IDFVCTYPFH
-536 KGIPHKLTIK
+536 KGIPHKLNIK
-546 KVAEWDNQVEAV
+546 KVAEWDSQVEAV

-566 PIAFYATDYYTNKK
+566 PIAFYATDYYTNKN
-580 KYVPGAE
+580 KYVPGAV
-587 LDIELAASAYK
+587 LNIELAGSAYK

-613 AKMRSDM
+613 ARMRSDM

-625 YDKEGNIL
+625 YDKDGNVL
-633 PMILCNE
+633 PMILNNE
-640 ELVAYLPH
+640 KLVAYLPH
-648 NEEYPDDAEFASSI
+648 NEEFPDDAEFASSI

-696 KEYLPDAKKGT
+696 KEYLPNAKKGT

-718 INDEN
+718 INNEN

>member
-1 MAYKFIIKGIRKF
+1 MAYKFTIKGIRKF

-62 VNIKHMNGGNIIVE
+62 VNIKHMIGGNIIVE

-118 DAKEQWQQR
+118 DAKEEWQQR
-127 WQNMDEIINKGEK
+127 WQNMDEIINKSEK

-152 NPAKYVGRDEATN
+152 NPAKYIGRDEATN
-165 RIGVV
+165 RIGEAFDDFVA
-170 FEDLVTIQWANL
+170 IQWANL

-188 EEKRHVTEEEE
+188 EEKRHITEEEE

-230 VKFEDFCHLMK
+230 VKFEDFCHLMEK
-241 EQDEF
+241 QDEF
-246 QLLDDAQALLNKMDD
+246 RLLDDAQALLNKIDV

-290 VSNYTLSEFEDA
+290 ISTYTLSEFEDA

-315 SIWDYQKAHIGDK
+315 SIWDYQKAHIGDH

-390 KAVPDFNWKE
+390 EAIPDFNWKE
-400 GHSGEILNDTQSAKL
+400 GHSGEILSDSQADKL
-415 EEVWEDYIGRT
+415 EDVWKDYIERT

-433 VVDGNFN
+433 VVEGDFN
-440 DFYKEKGWKRPECYQ
+440 DFYKEKGWKKPECYQ

-469 FLEKH
+469 FLSKF
-474 LPEVGTWTFFDT
+474 LPDIGKWTFYDT
-486 AHTHITHNE
+486 AHTKITHNE
-495 YQDDEGDLLVVKTG
+495 YDDEKGDLLVVKTG

-520 NAKAKR
+520 NEKAKR
-526 IDFVSTYPFH
+526 IDFVCTYPFH
-536 KGIPHKLTIK
+536 KGIPHKLKIK
-546 KVAEWDNQVEAV
+546 KVVEWDSQVEAV
-558 VYAETEEM
+558 VYAETEGM
-566 PIAFYATDYYTNKK
+566 NIAFYATDYYANKSR
-580 KYVPGAE
+580 YVPGAE

-598 IVEGESETVLDAETS
+598 IIEGESETVLDTETS

-625 YDKEGNIL
+625 YDENGNIQ
-633 PMILCNE
+633 PMILFND
-640 ELVAYLPH
+640 ELVAYLPP
-648 NEEYPDDAEFASSI
+648 NEEFPDDAEFASPI
-662 KSVEQVSL
+662 KSVEPVSL
-670 FGIDFIKAEISIC
+670 FGIDFLKAVISIC

-696 KEYLPDAKKGT
+696 KEYLPNAQKGT

-718 INDEN
+718 IKA

>member
-1 MAYKFIIKGIRKF
+1 MAYKFTIKGIRKF

-27 RGIANDP
+27 RGIDNDP

-62 VNIKHMNGGNIIVE
+62 INIKHMIGGNIIVE

-118 DAKEQWQQR
+118 DAKEEWQQR

-152 NPAKYVGRDEATN
+152 NPSKYIGRDEATN
-165 RIGVV
+165 RIGEA
-170 FEDLVTIQWANL
+170 FDDIIAIQWANL

-211 AFIGA
+211 VFIGA
-216 CQYVGMMKGNTCKM
+216 CQFVGMMKGNTCKM
-230 VKFEDFCHLMK
+230 VKFEDFCHLM
-241 EQDEF
+241 ENQEGF
-246 QLLDDAQALLNKMDD
+246 RLLDDAQALLNKMDV
-261 EQWNELFD
+261 ELWNELFD

-290 VSNYTLSEFEDA
+290 ISNYTLSEFEDA

-315 SIWDYQKAHIGDK
+315 SIWDHQKAHIGDI

-390 KAVPDFNWKE
+390 EAIPDFNWKE
-400 GHSGEILNDTQSAKL
+400 GHSGEILSDSQADKL
-415 EEVWEDYIGRT
+415 EGVWNDYIERT

-433 VVDGNFN
+433 VVEGDFN
-440 DFYKEKGWKRPECYQ
+440 DFYKEKGWKKPECYQ

-469 FLEKH
+469 FLTKY
-474 LPEVGTWTFFDT
+474 LPDIGKWTFYDT
-486 AHTHITHNE
+486 AHTKITHNE
-495 YQDDEGDLLVVKTG
+495 YDDEKGDLLVVKTG

-520 NAKAKR
+520 NEKAKR
-526 IDFVSTYPFH
+526 IDFVCTYPFH
-536 KGIPHKLTIK
+536 KGIPHKLKIK
-546 KVAEWDNQVEAV
+546 KVAEWDSQVEAV
-558 VYAETEEM
+558 VYAETEEIN
-566 PIAFYATDYYTNKK
+566 IAFYATDYYANKSR
-580 KYVPGAE
+580 YVPGAE
-587 LDIELAASAYK
+587 LNIELAASAYK
-598 IVEGESETVLDAETS
+598 IIEGESETVLDADTS
-613 AKMRSDM
+613 AKMRNDM

-625 YDKEGNIL
+625 YDKDGNIL
-633 PMILCNE
+633 PMILYND

-648 NEEYPDDAEFASSI
+648 NEEFPDDAEFASPI
-662 KSVEQVSL
+662 KSVEPVSL

-718 INDEN
+718 INK

>member
-1 MAYKFIIKGIRKF
+1 MAYKFTIKGIRKF
-14 NEEKVVEKALVSY
+14 NEEKVVEKALLSF

-34 EVKVMYHETSGEEKE
+34 QVKVMYHEPSGEEKE

-62 VNIKHMNGGNIIVE
+62 VNIKHMIGGNIIVE

-96 KKVHRGARIMDEEDK
+96 KKAHRGARIMDEEDK

-152 NPAKYVGRDEATN
+152 NPSKYIGRDEATN
-165 RIGVV
+165 RIGEA
-170 FEDLVTIQWANL
+170 FDDLVTIQWANL

-188 EEKRHVTEEEE
+188 EEKRHVSEEEE
-199 LSSIRV
+199 LSSIRI

-211 AFIGA
+211 VFIGA

-230 VKFEDFCHLMK
+230 VKFEDFCHLMEK
-241 EQDEF
+241 QDEF
-246 QLLDDAQALLNKMDD
+246 QLLDEAQALLNKMDV

-290 VSNYTLSEFEDA
+290 ISNYTLSEFEDA

-315 SIWDYQKAHIGDK
+315 SILDYQKAHIGDK

-376 PERTPLLLTTDELT
+376 PEKTPLLLTTDELT
-390 KAVPDFNWKE
+390 KAIPDFNWKE
-400 GHSGEILNDTQSAKL
+400 GHSGEILSDSQADKL
-415 EEVWEDYIGRT
+415 EEVWKDYIERT

-433 VVDGNFN
+433 VMEGDFN
-440 DFYKEKGWKRPECYQ
+440 EFYKEKGWKKPECYQ

-464 MDPEE
+464 MEPEE
-469 FLEKH
+469 FLTH
-474 LPEVGTWTFFDT
+474 YLPDVGKWTFYDT
-486 AHTHITHNE
+486 AHTEITHNE
-495 YQDDEGDLLVVKTG
+495 YENEKGDLLVVKTG
-509 GDMGMIALMLN
+509 GEMGMVALLLN
-520 NAKAKR
+520 NEKVGR
-526 IDFVSTYPFH
+526 LDFVCTYPFH
-536 KGIPHKLTIK
+536 KGIPHKLKIK
-546 KVAEWDNQVEAV
+546 KVAEWDSQVEAV

-566 PIAFYATDYYTNKK
+566 NIAFYATDYYTNKA

-587 LDIELAASAYK
+587 LDIELAASGYK
-598 IVEGESETVLDAETS
+598 VVEGEEKTVLDAETS
-613 AKMRSDM
+613 AKMRNDM

-625 YDKEGNIL
+625 YDDEGNVL
-633 PMILCNE
+633 PMELYHN
-640 ELVAYLPH
+640 ELVAYLSH
-648 NEEYPDDAEFASSI
+648 NEEFPDDAEFASPI

-670 FGIDFIKAEISIC
+670 FGIDFIKAVISIC
-683 HEPEETYVPLYFK
+683 HEPEETYVHLYFK
-696 KEYLPDAKKGT
+696 KEYLPNAKKGT

-718 INDEN
+718 IKA

>member
-1 MAYKFIIKGIRKF
+1 MAYKFTIKGIRKF
-14 NEEKVVEKALVSY
+14 NEEKVVEKALLSF

-34 EVKVMYHETSGEEKE
+34 ELKVMYHEPSGEEKE
-49 SYTVMTVNVSSQG
+49 SYTVMTVNVSTQG
-62 VNIKHMNGGNIIVE
+62 VNIKHLIGGNIIVE

-118 DAKEQWQQR
+118 DAKEEWQQR

-152 NPAKYVGRDEATN
+152 NPAKYIGRDEATN
-165 RIGVV
+165 RIGEA
-170 FEDLVTIQWANL
+170 FDDLVAIQWANL

-188 EEKRHVTEEEE
+188 EEKRHVSEEEE

-211 AFIGA
+211 VFIGA

-230 VKFEDFCHLMK
+230 VKFEDFCHLMEK
-241 EQDEF
+241 QDEF
-246 QLLDDAQALLNKMDD
+246 QLLDEAQALLNKMDVK
-261 EQWNELFD
+261 QWNELFD
-269 RAGGIV
+269 RAGGIN

-290 VSNYTLSEFEDA
+290 ISNYTLSEFEDA

-315 SIWDYQKAHIGDK
+315 SIWDHQKAHIGDK

-336 GANGVVMRG
+336 GKNGVVMRG
-345 TIIGTP
+345 AIMGNP

-376 PERTPLLLTTDELT
+376 PERTPLLLTTEELIE
-390 KAVPDFNWKE
+390 AIPDFNWKE
-400 GHSGEILNDTQSAKL
+400 GHSGEILSDSQADKL
-415 EEVWEDYIGRT
+415 EGVWKDYIERT

-440 DFYKEKGWKRPECYQ
+440 DFYKEKGWKKPECYQ

-469 FLEKH
+469 FLTKY
-474 LPEVGTWTFFDT
+474 LPDIGKWTFYDT
-486 AHTHITHNE
+486 AHTKITHNE
-495 YQDDEGDLLVVKTG
+495 YDDEKGDLLVVKTG

-520 NAKAKR
+520 NEKAKR
-526 IDFVSTYPFH
+526 IDFVCTYPFH
-536 KGIPHKLTIK
+536 KGIPHKLRIK
-546 KVAEWDNQVEAV
+546 KVVEWDSQVEAV
-558 VYAETEEM
+558 VYAETEGM
-566 PIAFYATDYYTNKK
+566 NIAFYATDYYANKSR
-580 KYVPGAE
+580 YVPGAE

-598 IVEGESETVLDAETS
+598 IIEGESETVLDTETS

-625 YDKEGNIL
+625 YDENGNIQ
-633 PMILCNE
+633 PMILFND

-648 NEEYPDDAEFASSI
+648 NEEFPDDAEFASRI
-662 KSVEQVSL
+662 KSVEPVSL
-670 FGIDFIKAEISIC
+670 FGINFIKAEISIC

-718 INDEN
+718 IR